1 MKILLRSLI
10 CLPALALL
18 SACASVPDPAEVCTA
33 EWITPRATKAVNS
46 IEKSAKS
53 SFKTFRD
60 VSETWASGKQPGFFQ
75 LLALNSAMNKMKKEL
90 TRGQG
95 ITDLKTVAKTCNDPN
110 IIKTSMHD
118 LLERQGLS
126 DNLIAWVENSPIYS
140 SIIASIA
147 EPEPV
152 KPNG

>member
-95 ITDLKTVAKTCNDPN
+95 IKDLKTVAKTCNDPN

-126 DNLIAWVENSPIYS
+126 DNLIAWVENSPIYN

-152 KPNG
+152 KSNG

>member
-1 MKILLRSLI
+1 MI
-10 CLPALALL
+10 
-18 SACASVPDPAEVCTA
+18 
-33 EWITPRATKAVNS
+33 
-46 IEKSAKS
+46 
-53 SFKTFRD
+53 
-60 VSETWASGKQPGFFQ
+60 
-75 LLALNSAMNKMKKEL
+75 ALNGAMNKMKKEL

-95 ITDLKTVAKTCNDPN
+95 IKDLKTVAKTCNDPN

-126 DNLIAWVENSPIYS
+126 DNLIGWIENSPIYE

-147 EPEPV
+147 EPNPV

>member
-95 ITDLKTVAKTCNDPN
+95 IKDLKTVAKTCNDPN

-126 DNLIAWVENSPIYS
+126 DNLIGWIENSPIYE

-147 EPEPV
+147 EPNPV

>member
-1 MKILLRSLI
+1 MRRTLFLI
-10 CLPALALL
+10 PALTLL
-18 SACASVPDPAEVCTA
+18 SACASTPDPAEICTA
-33 EWITPRATKAVNS
+33 EWITPRATKAVNQ

-53 SFKTFRD
+53 SFKTFAD
-60 VSETWASGKQPGFFQ
+60 VSKTWASGKQPN
-75 LLALNSAMNKMKKEL
+75 LLQSVALFSAMNKMKKEL

-95 ITDLKTVAKTCNDPN
+95 IKDLKTVAKTCNDPS

-126 DNLIAWVENSPIYS
+126 DNLIAWIENSPIYES
-140 SIIASIA
+140 LISTIA
-147 EPEPV
+147 EPAPV

>member
-75 LLALNSAMNKMKKEL
+75 LIALNGAMNKMKKEL

-95 ITDLKTVAKTCNDPN
+95 IKDLKTVAKTCNDPN

-126 DNLIAWVENSPIYS
+126 NNLIGWIENSPIFE
-140 SIIASIA
+140 SIISSIA
-147 EPEPV
+147 EPDPV
-152 KPNG
+152 NPNG